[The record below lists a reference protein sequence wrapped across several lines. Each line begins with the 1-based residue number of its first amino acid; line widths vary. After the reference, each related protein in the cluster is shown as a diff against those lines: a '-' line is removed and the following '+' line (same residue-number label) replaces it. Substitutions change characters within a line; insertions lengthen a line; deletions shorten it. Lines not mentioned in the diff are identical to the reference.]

1 MKNILGA
8 IFIFILFSSSS
19 VLKKEQYKG
28 VNINTSEQYLI
39 TTNSVGVFSKEMTIS
54 DVYKIIPKDQ
64 IKIKISTGEFEED
77 NYEDYEIYDST
88 GAKILILTPKKNGD
102 LSSKINR
109 ILILDNRYKT
119 KENIGLNSTYG
130 DLAKHYST
138 NKIYTDMDHIVIET
152 ADINAWFSIKKSDLL
167 DGWWDG
173 NGIDRSKIPKTAK
186 FDQLSIWWQ

>member
-119 KENIGLNSTYG
+119 KENIGLNSTYA